1 MSQSL
6 SPESTLMFAEAAESA
21 AAVRRQQA
29 RNADAMAKLG
39 ALLREKKPY
48 AFVTLARGSSDN
60 AATFARYLIET
71 HASVLTSSAS
81 PSIASV
87 YDAAPAMDGAVMLA
101 ISQSGRSPD
110 LVAAAK
116 AAKARGALLISLVN
130 DEQSPLFALAD
141 VALPLCAGPEKSVA
155 ATKSFI
161 ATLASTLHLVAEWTR
176 DPRIAEAVTA
186 LPDLLDR
193 AWTQDWSP
201 ALPVLEHA
209 ANLYTVGRGH
219 GFGIA
224 QEMALKVKE
233 TCGFHAEAFS
243 AAEVRH
249 GPMALV
255 GPGFPVL
262 LTAQDDESQASVRA
276 LAEEFAG
283 RSAPLLVAGLRN
295 APGTVLPTIDAD
307 ALVQPILLVQSFYRM
322 VNQLSVLRG
331 RDPDRPPTL
340 NKVTET
346 V

>member
-1 MSQSL
+1 MT
-6 SPESTLMFAEAAESA
+6 PESTLMFAEAAESA
-21 AAVRRQQA
+21 AAVRRQQS
-29 RNADAMAKLG
+29 RNAEAMAQLG
-39 ALLREKKPY
+39 ALLRKREPHV
-48 AFVTLARGSSDN
+48 FVTLARGSSDN

-71 HASVLTSSAS
+71 HVGVLTSSAS
-81 PSIASV
+81 PSVASV
-87 YDAAPAMDGAVMLA
+87 YDATPAMDGAVMLA
-101 ISQSGRSPD
+101 LSQSGRSPD
-110 LVAAAK
+110 LVAAAT
-116 AAKARGALLISLVN
+116 AAKERGAFLISLVN

-161 ATLASTLHLVAEWTR
+161 ATLAAMLHLVAEWTQ
-176 DPRIAEAVTA
+176 DARITAAVTA
-186 LPDLLDR
+186 LPDLLER
-193 AWTQDWSP
+193 AWALDWSA
-201 ALPVLEHA
+201 ALPVLDHA
-209 ANLYTVGRGH
+209 TNLYTVGRGH
-219 GFGIA
+219 GFGVA

-255 GPGFPVL
+255 GPDFPVL

-283 RSAPLLVAGLRN
+283 RAAPLLLAGVKQ
-295 APGTVLPTIDAD
+295 APGTILPTLDAD